1 MAYLNK
7 SNIDRLLDSIGG
19 IDSVYSSTDSWIN
32 KSNIINKT
40 YLDSFLTSH
49 SSNNTA
55 VSNASNDYSVTSSLD
70 DLHSVT
76 SKASLNIERLTE
88 MVLSLEGKVSYL
100 SDRLETLYK
109 VVQADRDKK
118 LLSEE
123 KRDDSVFLEFF
134 DKLDE

>member
-1 MAYLNK
+1 MAYLSK

-19 IDSVYSSTDSWIN
+19 IDSVYSTTDNWIDKTN
-32 KSNIINKT
+32 KS

-100 SDRLETLYK
+100 NDRLETLYRI
-109 VVQADRDKK
+109 VQADIDEK

-134 DKLDE
+134 DRLDE

>member
-1 MAYLNK
+1 MAYLSK

-19 IDSVYSSTDSWIN
+19 IDSVYSTTDNWIN
-32 KSNIINKT
+32 KTNKS

-100 SDRLETLYK
+100 NDRLETLYRI
-109 VVQADRDKK
+109 VQADIDEK

-134 DKLDE
+134 DRLDE